1 MVIAVTDLMLR
12 RQGRVIL
19 GPVTI
24 TLADRGL
31 TVVLGPNGAGKSSLL
46 RALHGLER
54 LSAGRIDWPAGK
66 GPDRQA
72 FVFQQPILMR
82 RSVVECVAYP
92 LLLSGTGRTEARDR
106 AVQMA
111 TRLGL
116 GHRLDQPAQ
125 VLSGGERQKMALAR
139 ALIGAPAV
147 LFLDEPC
154 AALDGRSTR
163 DIETILTEERDRG
176 TRIIMSTHNVGQA
189 RRLADEAVFLHDARL
204 VAHGPCPAFFDDAPA
219 PEVAA
224 WARGDILA

>member
-1 MVIAVTDLMLR
+1 MVIAVEGLVLR
-12 RQGRVIL
+12 RGGRAIL
-19 GPVTI
+19 GPVTA
-24 TLADRGL
+24 TLGDRGL

-54 LSAGRIDWPAGK
+54 LTEGRIDWPAGM
-66 GPDRQA
+66 GREAQG

-82 RSVVECVAYP
+82 RSVVDCVAYP
-92 LLLSGTGRTEARDR
+92 LLLTGTRRAAARDR
-106 AVQMA
+106 AAEIA

-139 ALIGAPAV
+139 ALIRAPSV

-163 DIETILTEERDRG
+163 DIETILAEERDRG

-189 RRLADEAVFLHDARL
+189 RRLADEAVFLHDGRL
-204 VAHGPCPAFFDDAPA
+204 VAQGLCPAFFDSPPA

-224 WARGDILA
+224 WARGDIIA